1 MQKIKTSTILEI
13 VSMVTNVPVTDI
25 ISKSR
30 KQEIVLARHI
40 SMYFSRFKTTN
51 NLLSIAL
58 KHGKNNHATVIH
70 ACQNISFDIKTNKNV
85 RETIQEIETLIQSQT
100 TK

>member
-13 VSMVTNVPVTDI
+13 VSTVTNIPVSDI

-40 SMYFSRFKTTN
+40 SMYCSRFKTSL
-51 NLLSIAL
+51 NLLTIAQN
-58 KHGKNNHATVIH
+58 HGKNNHATVIH
-70 ACQNISFDIKTNKNV
+70 ACENINFDIKTNKTV
-85 RETIQEIETLIQSQT
+85 RETVQEIETLINSQT
-100 TK
+100 SK